1 MGYRAVF
8 CDMDETFLRSNKSVP
23 EENLRAVESL
33 RGRGIEFVPCTGRHL
48 GGLPQAVRE
57 RVRYAVTSSGAMV
70 HDLERGSVLWS
81 CGISRGQCRAIVAA
95 LAGLRFHLDIYVD
108 GRVYSRASTCDVLE
122 AAPIPEPIRDYLH
135 AVEEPFE
142 GSAEAF
148 FEHYDEVERLNLMFA
163 ARADRDRAVAALQGL
178 GGLHCAPTIGVNIEP
193 TAAGATKG
201 AAMTAA
207 CERLGIPLSET
218 IAFGDSENDI
228 SMLRVAGRGIAV
240 ANAVPAAKDAADTLT
255 SSCDE
260 GGVLAGLRECG
271 LL

>member
-8 CDMDETFLRSNKSVP
+8 CDMDETFLRSDKTVP
-23 EENLRAVESL
+23 EENLRVVETL
-33 RGRGIEFVPCTGRHL
+33 RSNGVEFIPCTGRHL
-48 GGLPQAVRE
+48 GGLPAPVRE
-57 RVRYAVTSSGAMV
+57 RVRYVVTSSGAMV
-70 HDLERGSVLWS
+70 HDLARGTVLWS
-81 CGISRGQCRAIVAA
+81 CGISQVQCLAVLDV

-108 GRVYSRASTCDVLE
+108 GRVYTRSTTRDVLE
-122 AAPIPEPIRDYLH
+122 QAPIPEPIRAYLQ
-135 AVEEPFE
+135 AVEEPFDGE
-142 GSAEAF
+142 AEAF
-148 FEHYDEVERLNLMFA
+148 FAQYEEVERLNLMFA
-163 ARADRDRAVAALQGL
+163 THADRECAVAALQKL
-178 GGLHCAPTIGVNIEP
+178 GVLHCAPTIDVNIEL
-193 TAAGATKG
+193 TAEGATKG

-260 GGVLAGLRECG
+260 GGVLVGLRECG